1 MMNSVDKLDAI
12 EKLIGYSGLERAK
25 AKDYL
30 ERCHWNVQNAYTMY
44 KKTKMASSGFIPPT
58 PMSSNTYSTAGI
70 TQRYPV
76 PGTTPVTMV
85 THGPPVGFAR
95 PTSYRMMPQGEGLG
109 TVVTGMGPAVGDT
122 HPAFLQQQYVPK
134 FPVEKASERIIPIQ
148 IENQSQVSNRP
159 SISMV
164 TRPNRPSPP
173 PYQAPVNPARTA
185 GGIRVDALP
194 KSQSCPVPTRND
206 PVWDPKDAYND
217 SYTPA
222 AKTGF
227 MNTDRILTESGNR
240 TSQNLVRVDD
250 VKPAQSLV
258 RAEDVKPLDNGCL
271 NTPKIAAGSTSPK
284 ILKRGISKI
293 SENSFL
299 VDQERQN
306 VLHDIVEDCHDNM
319 YVQTFLLPDISGY
332 SDDFRD
338 FLEKDL
344 IELSTL
350 VSLEQAGRLNWWAE
364 LGVCQRLM
372 PMATSGDGNCL
383 LHAASLAMWGIH
395 DRQLMLRKALYDTL
409 TKKFYSNALYRRWR
423 LQQTQTHKQAGLIFT
438 EAEWKTEWDNVLR
451 LASTT
456 PRTLPGSAPRSNS
469 CCDSMLTQQNSSST
483 MPEANS
489 DSPIVYE
496 SLEEFHVFVLAHVI
510 QRPIIVVADTI
521 LRDASGEAMAPIPF
535 GGIYLPLECE
545 AAHCYR
551 SPLLLTY
558 DAAHFSALV
567 PMESQ
572 RSEEDKNSALPVAIP
587 IVSSELKI
595 LPLHFAIDPGSF
607 YNWEKNQG
615 EFMMPEEQKINI
627 LKRYMDL
634 ERLPISG
641 SLLDSGSDKNS
652 TGSYESDDGLTEKG
666 KKEKKRGNSVSKQFG
681 SFGKSVG
688 KKLKNLGKGGSGKD
702 EKKSSRNSSSQNSK
716 IPLTISA
723 LAENEQQSL
732 WCCRLVTQKSVTHQK
747 MIDNYLCDASERFKA
762 DLAGNKIKHK
772 ESSSNVGHRVQC
784 VTQGCSLFGTVET
797 SYLCSK
803 CYADQKKVI
812 IDQEKDRL
820 KEFEHNKHHKHK
832 DEVDGTKIGKSKFY
846 DMKNGEVQTSEVS
859 AKSTQSIQPPVA
871 VNIGSQSKVPV
882 PNSQQKGPVPSS
894 LSKIPISTPG
904 VPQARP
910 LTRTPSPDYD
920 NVEYKSAGTVKPSVS
935 MVPSHSVSN
944 YGAQRCMNED
954 CAFYGND
961 KYDGFCSSCFKEKQK
976 LQKLV

>member
-1 MMNSVDKLDAI
+1 MSGVVGRLWQSLQVKQPKHGEDAYRWHFCQKAASLFILGCLSVINKKMDDRHSQNRDCDSNAAIASPIVTSEKTNGSDTDGVAMSCTTKLIDQPERSVQPNSEAFLPSTSKQHSSTENANMHTIPYDWNDIAKETVMMNSVDKLDAI

-95 PTSYRMMPQGEGLG
+95 PTNYRMMPQGEGLG

-173 PYQAPVNPARTA
+173 PYQALVNPARTA
-185 GGIRVDALP
+185 GGIRVEALP

-271 NTPKIAAGSTSPK
+271 NSPKIAAGSTSPK

-383 LHAASLAMWGIH
+383 LHAASL
-395 DRQLMLRKALYDTL
+395 
-409 TKKFYSNALYRRWR
+409 
-423 LQQTQTHKQAGLIFT
+423 
-438 EAEWKTEWDNVLR
+438 
-451 LASTT
+451 
-456 PRTLPGSAPRSNS
+456 
-469 CCDSMLTQQNSSST
+469 
-483 MPEANS
+483 
-489 DSPIVYE
+489 
-496 SLEEFHVFVLAHVI
+496 
-510 QRPIIVVADTI
+510 
-521 LRDASGEAMAPIPF
+521 
-535 GGIYLPLECE
+535 
-545 AAHCYR
+545 
-551 SPLLLTY
+551 
-558 DAAHFSALV
+558 
-567 PMESQ
+567 
-572 RSEEDKNSALPVAIP
+572 
-587 IVSSELKI
+587 
-595 LPLHFAIDPGSF
+595 
-607 YNWEKNQG
+607 
-615 EFMMPEEQKINI
+615 
-627 LKRYMDL
+627 
-634 ERLPISG
+634 
-641 SLLDSGSDKNS
+641 
-652 TGSYESDDGLTEKG
+652 
-666 KKEKKRGNSVSKQFG
+666 
-681 SFGKSVG
+681 
-688 KKLKNLGKGGSGKD
+688 
-702 EKKSSRNSSSQNSK
+702 
-716 IPLTISA
+716 
-723 LAENEQQSL
+723 
-732 WCCRLVTQKSVTHQK
+732 
-747 MIDNYLCDASERFKA
+747 
-762 DLAGNKIKHK
+762 
-772 ESSSNVGHRVQC
+772 
-784 VTQGCSLFGTVET
+784 
-797 SYLCSK
+797 
-803 CYADQKKVI
+803 
-812 IDQEKDRL
+812 
-820 KEFEHNKHHKHK
+820 
-832 DEVDGTKIGKSKFY
+832 
-846 DMKNGEVQTSEVS
+846 
-859 AKSTQSIQPPVA
+859 
-871 VNIGSQSKVPV
+871 
-882 PNSQQKGPVPSS
+882 
-894 LSKIPISTPG
+894 
-904 VPQARP
+904 
-910 LTRTPSPDYD
+910 
-920 NVEYKSAGTVKPSVS
+920 
-935 MVPSHSVSN
+935 
-944 YGAQRCMNED
+944 
-954 CAFYGND
+954 
-961 KYDGFCSSCFKEKQK
+961 
-976 LQKLV
+976 